1 MKYPVRIFVIIII
14 TFYTIVLKAED
25 KPSAI
30 VYINMEKVMNETNVG
45 KSIKDQLEKIHK
57 ANITKFNQIE
67 SELKNEEQKIFSQK
81 NILSQDEYNKKVNI
95 FKTKLDNYRKDRKNK
110 IDDATKKRVEATK
123 KILQE
128 ITPIL
133 ENYSKSNDI
142 SIILRKKDIVIAK
155 TKLDITDEIIELV
168 NSKVKKININ

>member
-25 KPSAI
+25 KSSAI

-57 ANITKFNQIE
+57 TNITEFNQIE
-67 SELKNEEQKIFSQK
+67 SDLKNEEQKIFSQK

-95 FKTKLDNYRKDRKNK
+95 FKSKLDNYRKDRKNK
-110 IDDATKKRVEATK
+110 IDEVTKKRVEATK
-123 KILQE
+123 KILEE

-168 NSKVKKININ
+168 NSKVKKINLN

>member
-25 KPSAI
+25 KSSAI

-81 NILSQDEYNKKVNI
+81 NILSQVEYNKKVNI
-95 FKTKLDNYRKDRKNK
+95 FK
-110 IDDATKKRVEATK
+110 
-123 KILQE
+123 
-128 ITPIL
+128 
-133 ENYSKSNDI
+133 SK
-142 SIILRKKDIVIAK
+142 
-155 TKLDITDEIIELV
+155 
-168 NSKVKKININ
+168 

>member
-1 MKYPVRIFVIIII
+1 M
-14 TFYTIVLKAED
+14 LKAED

-67 SELKNEEQKIFSQK
+67 SELKNEEQNIVSQK

-123 KILQE
+123 KILEE

-168 NSKVKKININ
+168 NSKVKKINLN

>member
-25 KPSAI
+25 KSSAI

-168 NSKVKKININ
+168 NSKVKKINLN